1 MKQEICVSINMA
13 WQVQEERK
21 GGGSRRRQ
29 HVKDKSKRVQAGAA
43 ATAAVGLD
51 KRRMQIIDK
60 CAR

>member
-1 MKQEICVSINMA
+1 M
-13 WQVQEERK
+13 WQLKAES
-21 GGGSRRRQ
+21 GTWAA
-29 HVKDKSKRVQAGAA
+29 HVKDKSKRVQAAAAAAAA